1 MGLPLPPLDSH
12 TAGRTS
18 QPGQM
23 RYRLATAGIIGQHI
37 KQGESNMTL
46 GSASDWFLVAFAA
59 ATTVSAYRS
68 WKTARELEWL
78 MGALESH
85 STVRLRIL
93 AKDKGTQ
100 GRCLRPRPF

>member
-1 MGLPLPPLDSH
+1 
-12 TAGRTS
+12 
-18 QPGQM
+18 
-23 RYRLATAGIIGQHI
+23 
-37 KQGESNMTL
+37 MTL

-93 AKDKGTQ
+93 AKDKGLKVVAFDPSHSRFPGSIPIAGDEWQ
-100 GRCLRPRPF
+100 PPDKIFLALPREFRARG